1 MKNRIKLFISIISI
15 IIIQLIF
22 SIKSIAVE
30 LSTNPNYTNEQIAIR
45 EVADAYYQKEIN
57 GQYCGYRLS
66 RFYSPE
72 EATSQHNIY
81 SVCSDFTFSVYYQAF
96 GIKCPP
102 YTHHIIAYAEQ
113 YYDKDNVKTNDVIEY
128 WKMTKD
134 ENGNRV
140 YQDNKGNIKNIN
152 LTTES
157 GRKEYAA
164 MLLKDCQLQVGDIIC
179 YHSGVANKNEGH
191 ALMVYDIIYNESGE
205 PVDAIIR
212 ESTSQYEKKTTKI
225 TNGLSFADIFNE
237 NNNVHEGTF
246 KESFL
251 ANKYNTSSSITR
263 NSVVY
268 NFRNMSYFTI
278 FRPLLKDENGEY
290 TGKYYLGTYKSQS
303 GVAPTGYVYTG
314 RTLTDYEITSSAAN
328 RIQHSKIGIE
338 KTVDVFNNSVVG
350 LGDKLEYTIK
360 ITNNSDVQYDNFDVI
375 ENISEY
381 VEVLNNAGGSLQ
393 NETLRWTIQNLEAKQ
408 SVEIKYTVKVKEDK
422 FNLGK
427 EIISTGTVAGIP
439 SSTVKNTIAQ
449 NLKQDEKT
457 NIKTKTQTMLNAKSY
472 YGQALISKIYEEN
485 FGIDIHI
492 NDLVLT
498 DLIKTENGTTY
509 YPNGNSPS
517 PSIYLNEEN
526 RFSDMLLANYYGAL
540 YTTASGLVYLK
551 NWENSVSNF
560 EYFGS
565 RSERAENIY
574 QENLQTGDILVYQN
588 KQTANDDV
596 VYQTEDGTYYM
607 IYISQEDKITV
618 NNEELYGFIGLD
630 ENGIINRIYQSE
642 SDVHSYDDLR
652 TLLGKDYYVIL
663 RPSMVLDIVPMELQ
677 LNYDTTEI
685 TNQDVKVTITSNEE
699 MLQVEGWTLSEDKK
713 GLTKTYAANTEDE
726 FKVYDYGG
734 NEKSVE
740 IKIENIDKEKPILDI
755 NYNTT
760 KATNQN
766 VIVTINA
773 NEELKNVGGWTLS
786 EDKKTLTKTYTENKS
801 ENIEITDLAG
811 NTSTAVIDI
820 KNIDKEKPVVDV
832 KYSTTEKTLEDVIVT
847 IEANEELQEVE
858 GWQLSD
864 DKKILTKTYTKNGE
878 ENITIYDLAG
888 NSIVESIKVENI
900 DKEKPQYEVKYSTTL
915 STNEDVTVTI
925 TANEEIQSVEG
936 WTLSED
942 KKVLTK
948 TYTENTEEEVIIKDL
963 VGNSASKTIIKIN
976 NIDKIKPE
984 INISYSITE
993 LTNQDIIVTIIANE
1007 EIKEIEGWNLSTDK
1021 KELKKKFTS
1030 NTEENITIFDLARN
1044 TISDTIKISNID
1056 KVAPKIEAKYS
1067 TTSATNKDVIV
1078 TITSD
1083 KIIRSID
1090 GWTLSS
1096 DKKQLTKTFTEN
1108 GEEEIT
1114 ITDEAGNSVTTNIK
1128 VSNIDKTEVNQ
1139 VDTKATSNN
1148 DTTTAKMILPNT
1160 GEKSI
1165 LIFIVIFMIL
1175 STIMYIK
1182 LKKYKDVK

>member
-1 MKNRIKLFISIISI
+1 M
-15 IIIQLIF
+15 
-22 SIKSIAVE
+22 
-30 LSTNPNYTNEQIAIR
+30 NYQ
-45 EVADAYYQKEIN
+45 
-57 GQYCGYRLS
+57 
-66 RFYSPE
+66 
-72 EATSQHNIY
+72 
-81 SVCSDFTFSVYYQAF
+81 
-96 GIKCPP
+96 
-102 YTHHIIAYAEQ
+102 
-113 YYDKDNVKTNDVIEY
+113 
-128 WKMTKD
+128 
-134 ENGNRV
+134 
-140 YQDNKGNIKNIN
+140 
-152 LTTES
+152 
-157 GRKEYAA
+157 
-164 MLLKDCQLQVGDIIC
+164 
-179 YHSGVANKNEGH
+179 
-191 ALMVYDIIYNESGE
+191 
-205 PVDAIIR
+205 
-212 ESTSQYEKKTTKI
+212 
-225 TNGLSFADIFNE
+225 
-237 NNNVHEGTF
+237 
-246 KESFL
+246 
-251 ANKYNTSSSITR
+251 
-263 NSVVY
+263 
-268 NFRNMSYFTI
+268 
-278 FRPLLKDENGEY
+278 
-290 TGKYYLGTYKSQS
+290 
-303 GVAPTGYVYTG
+303 
-314 RTLTDYEITSSAAN
+314 
-328 RIQHSKIGIE
+328 
-338 KTVDVFNNSVVG
+338 
-350 LGDKLEYTIK
+350 
-360 ITNNSDVQYDNFDVI
+360 
-375 ENISEY
+375 
-381 VEVLNNAGGSLQ
+381 
-393 NETLRWTIQNLEAKQ
+393 
-408 SVEIKYTVKVKEDK
+408 
-422 FNLGK
+422 
-427 EIISTGTVAGIP
+427 
-439 SSTVKNTIAQ
+439 
-449 NLKQDEKT
+449 
-457 NIKTKTQTMLNAKSY
+457 
-472 YGQALISKIYEEN
+472 
-485 FGIDIHI
+485 
-492 NDLVLT
+492 
-498 DLIKTENGTTY
+498 
-509 YPNGNSPS
+509 
-517 PSIYLNEEN
+517 
-526 RFSDMLLANYYGAL
+526 
-540 YTTASGLVYLK
+540 
-551 NWENSVSNF
+551 
-560 EYFGS
+560 
-565 RSERAENIY
+565 
-574 QENLQTGDILVYQN
+574 
-588 KQTANDDV
+588 
-596 VYQTEDGTYYM
+596 
-607 IYISQEDKITV
+607 
-618 NNEELYGFIGLD
+618 
-630 ENGIINRIYQSE
+630 
-642 SDVHSYDDLR
+642 

-663 RPSMVLDIVPMELQ
+663 RPAIAVDIVPMELNTSYSTIQ
-677 LNYDTTEI
+677 TTD
-685 TNQDVKVTITSNEE
+685 QDVTVTITSNEE
-699 MLQVEGWTLSEDKK
+699 MWNIEDWTLSEDKK
-713 GLTKTYAANTEDE
+713 VLTRTYTENTEE
-726 FKVYDYGG
+726 ELKVYDYGG
-734 NEKSVE
+734 NEKTVE
-740 IKIENIDKEKPILDI
+740 IKIDNIDKEKPVLDV
-755 NYNTT
+755 NYSTT
-760 KATNQN
+760 KTTNQN

-773 NEELKNVGGWTLS
+773 NEELKNVSGWTLS

-888 NSIVESIKVENI
+888 NSIVESTKVENI